1 MEILQKF
8 DFVLN
13 REEELF
19 WLNYVLV
26 LVYSDMFHFDPYNLN
41 VFKYIINVTKMF
53 QFHILLLEVKFLYVN
68 ERNILKSFKNEI

>member
-26 LVYSDMFHFDPYNLN
+26 LVDSDMFHFDPYNLN
-41 VFKYIINVTKMF
+41 VLKYIINVTKMF
-53 QFHILLLEVKFLYVN
+53 QFHVLLLEVKFLYVN
-68 ERNILKSFKNEI
+68 ERNILKAFKNEI

>member
-26 LVYSDMFHFDPYNLN
+26 LVDSDMFHFDPYKLN

-53 QFHILLLEVKFLYVN
+53 QFHVLLLEVKFLYVN